1 MGARVG
7 CALVT
12 SGRYCV
18 TGGDYSPATLAFEG
32 RQLKVGITANKKG
45 DRRGRMPLRSRRDQV
60 RQHLQISGFTHVV
73 ALPKIG
79 EGEEDA
85 PKGRYGGTWT
95 VGFFTLPQDTAK
107 IATSVRRKCVTIRA
121 KSDGQLARVAT
132 NLAIGVVG
140 LVMVRLIALA
150 LPMFHD
156 AGWIVKDKLT
166 VQASVVIAVD
176 ALLLSVLVRFAIE
189 IRSFLLVRFSAV
201 AGFGNMA
208 ASLVFLITTGIAYT
222 DFKPMVHAWPDIKSI
237 YLWSFFAV
245 AAALLA
251 GIVVL
256 IFRDRDSIAALI
268 LRQPM
273 STRPSSQHSQGDES
287 AAAFAAR

>member
-1 MGARVG
+1 M
-7 CALVT
+7 
-12 SGRYCV
+12 
-18 TGGDYSPATLAFEG
+18 
-32 RQLKVGITANKKG
+32 
-45 DRRGRMPLRSRRDQV
+45 
-60 RQHLQISGFTHVV
+60 
-73 ALPKIG
+73 
-79 EGEEDA
+79 
-85 PKGRYGGTWT
+85 
-95 VGFFTLPQDTAK
+95 
-107 IATSVRRKCVTIRA
+107 TIRA
-121 KSDGQLARVAT
+121 RSDGQLARVAT

-140 LVMVRLIALA
+140 LVIVRLIALA

-156 AGWIVKDKLT
+156 AGWMVKDKLT

-189 IRSFLLVRFSAV
+189 IRTYLLVRFPAI

-222 DFKPMVHAWPDIKSI
+222 DFKPVVHAWPDIKPV

-268 LRQPM
+268 LHQPM
-273 STRPSSQHSQGDES
+273 PTRPSIQHPQPNDSTT
-287 AAAFAAR
+287 AFAER